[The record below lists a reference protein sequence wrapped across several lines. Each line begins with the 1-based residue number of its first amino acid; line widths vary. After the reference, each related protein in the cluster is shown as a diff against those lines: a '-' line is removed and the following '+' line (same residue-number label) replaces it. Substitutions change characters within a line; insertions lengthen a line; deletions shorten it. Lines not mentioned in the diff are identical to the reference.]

1 MSEGPAADELLRALA
16 ALQLSQSRWLSG
28 VGEACAGDPAFAA
41 VFRRWQEEL
50 TMVKL
55 QLHRVEGR
63 LLNFLLVAQD
73 HPDREARGQRID
85 GRAAAAAW
93 RERLEGWFARIH
105 LPTAYRRLDS
115 ALDLDEEAVTGDI
128 ITDLAA
134 LAETVEV
141 TSPALSELAA
151 TRDLQ
156 ALEVTAFF
164 RVVAPWKRTGLPA
177 VHDVMRW
184 LSETLYEQEDW

>member
-16 ALQLSQSRWLSG
+16 ALQLSQRRWL
-28 VGEACAGDPAFAA
+28 EDCRDACAGDPAFAS

-73 HPDREARGQRID
+73 LAHREPRGRAVD
-85 GRAAAAAW
+85 GRAAAAEW

-128 ITDLAA
+128 ITDLAGV
-134 LAETVEV
+134 AETIEV
-141 TSPALSELAA
+141 TSPALVELAA

-156 ALEVTAFF
+156 ALEETSFF

-177 VHDVMRW
+177 LHDVLRW
-184 LSETLYEQEDW
+184 LSETLYEAEDW